1 MKSDP
6 DEKFIVRPDGRII
19 SQEPI
24 LMLQYYS
31 TSEEQRTL
39 RVAGEQHP
47 LYVVNR
53 RAKLGGIWGHTFEVC
68 STNRGRDVASIDF
81 HSIPPRIEIDLVRD
95 NRKLKIKTNNTVCQH
110 VVPGGLDRLYW
121 QGTNTLACGR
131 GSWKVRNTKGLVL
144 LVTADDTRSGGVIS
158 LYSKGLDENVIEELV
173 VIGIAQI
180 EEYHRLSRA
189 ISRNVVMV
197 L

>member
-1 MKSDP
+1 MRSYP

-24 LMLQYYS
+24 LILQYDP
-31 TSEEQRTL
+31 TNEEQRTL
-39 RVAGEQHP
+39 RVVGEQHP

-53 RAKLGGIWGHTFEVC
+53 RAKLGGVWGHKFEVY
-68 STNRGRDVASIDF
+68 STNRGRDVATIDF

-121 QGTNTLACGR
+121 QAINALACR
-131 GSWKVRNTKGLVL
+131 RASWKVRNTKGLVL
-144 LVTADDTRSGGVIS
+144 LVMADDTRSGGVIS
-158 LYSKGLDENVIEELV
+158 LYKKGLEENVIEELL